1 MVCDCCNKRKK
12 LFESYAVVQ
21 AQGGIINLCA
31 ECNDLAYK
39 IRDDAN
45 AGDKAQFEE
54 HLQAIEKRGKK
65 AKAKFMKWKIIFV
78 NELEKKFQFEVEEPD
93 NCTKENQGDK
103 RVSHKPSA
111 QNFHPEVK

>member
-21 AQGGIINLCA
+21 AQGGIINLCS

-54 HLQAIEKRGKK
+54 HLHALEKREKK
-65 AKAKFMKWKIIFV
+65 SKEIFIKWKTIFV
-78 NELEKKFQFEVEEPD
+78 KELEKKFQFEIEGTD
-93 NCTKENQGDK
+93 DCTKENQGDK
-103 RVSHKPSA
+103 KVFHKPTAHNS
-111 QNFHPEVK
+111 HPEVK